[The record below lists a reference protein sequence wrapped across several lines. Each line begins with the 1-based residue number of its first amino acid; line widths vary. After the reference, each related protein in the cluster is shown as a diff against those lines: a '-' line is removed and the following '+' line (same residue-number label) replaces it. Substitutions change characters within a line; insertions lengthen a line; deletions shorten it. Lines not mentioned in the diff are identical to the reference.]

1 MRSVVHVLS
10 NILVVIIV
18 GWDVLVVVNMVSS
31 VDVMAHGV
39 VRSCE
44 IVVVEMSIVM
54 VIMVVMVVV
63 VLNNMIL
70 WSVVRIDVGIVMLNS
85 VWVIE
90 VVVSMVSTIGDNMV
104 GVMVNWLMVYWFV
117 MNCNWSMHWSMDI
130 SVVWSSM
137 GINMMWS
144 SMSNSMNWN
153 SSMWSIM
160 MWSWVSNNMCGS
172 MNIMDWGVSGVNWGM
187 NIMGS
192 SEMSVDSIS
201 VLVVCSMASVVLWV
215 RMMVRI
221 TVMREM
227 VGIWVMSIIMAR
239 IPIIMVAV
247 VSSIVVLTD
256 VKTMIPMM
264 ESMVVIMMVHWLHLE
279 NQVTSG
285 CVDIRWVEN

>member
-18 GWDVLVVVNMVSS
+18 GWDVLVVVNMVAS

-39 VRSCE
+39 VWSCE
-44 IVVVEMSIVM
+44 IVVIEMSIM
-54 VIMVVMVVV
+54 MIIMVVMVVV
-63 VLNNMIL
+63 VLNNMVL
-70 WSVVRIDVGIVMLNS
+70 WCVVRIDVGIVVLNS

-90 VVVSMVSTIGDNMV
+90 VVVSMVSTISDNMMSI
-104 GVMVNWLMVYWFV
+104 VMNWLVVYWLV
-117 MNCNWSMHWSMDI
+117 MNSNWGVYWSMGI
-130 SVVWSSM
+130 YVVWSSM
-137 GINMMWS
+137 GFNVMWS
-144 SMSNSMNWN
+144 GMSNSMNWN

-160 MWSWVSNNMCGS
+160 VWSWVSNDMSGS

-215 RMMVRI
+215 RVMVRI
-221 TVMREM
+221 TVMSEM
-227 VGIWVMSIIMAR
+227 VGIWVMGIIVAG
-239 IPIIMVAV
+239 IPIIVVAMM
-247 VSSIVVLTD
+247 SSIVVLAH
-256 VKTMIPMM
+256 VEAMITVV

-279 NQVTSG
+279 NQVTAG

>member
-18 GWDVLVVVNMVSS
+18 GWDVLVVVNMVAS
-31 VDVMAHGV
+31 VDIMAHGV
-39 VRSCE
+39 VWSCE
-44 IVVVEMSIVM
+44 IVVIEMSIM
-54 VIMVVMVVV
+54 MIIMVVMVVV
-63 VLNNMIL
+63 VFNNMVL
-70 WSVVRIDVGIVMLNS
+70 WCVVRIDVGIVVLNS

-187 NIMGS
+187 NIVGS
-192 SEMSVDSIS
+192 SEMGVDSIS
-201 VLVVCSMASVVLWV
+201 VLVVCSMASVVLRV
-215 RMMVRI
+215 RVMV
-221 TVMREM
+221 
-227 VGIWVMSIIMAR
+227 
-239 IPIIMVAV
+239 
-247 VSSIVVLTD
+247 
-256 VKTMIPMM
+256 
-264 ESMVVIMMVHWLHLE
+264 
-279 NQVTSG
+279 
-285 CVDIRWVEN
+285 